1 MAILDPVYRLF
12 ESWIDPFKPRANY
25 QPPDRLAAFIWH
37 YVGQARWAFAAML
50 AYGFLN
56 AIVEA
61 SLFTFVGCLVDI
73 LGSVETSGE
82 RQAGWSGLV
91 SAHGYELLFMLA
103 IVAIGRGLVIAW
115 GALIEEQV
123 IVPGFFTMMRWQS
136 HKYVIRQSLAFFQN
150 DLSGRISQKVFQSG
164 QAAGD
169 MMISA
174 LQIIWFIAV
183 YAFTTMALL
192 SALDWRLGMVVA
204 VWMAIFVVI
213 ARIFVPVIR
222 QRGKDVAEAGS
233 GVTGRLVDGYS
244 NIATVKLN
252 ASAAVEEGF
261 VDEAMRNM
269 HGQLKQFTRAL
280 SGVRIALSSASGLV
294 MGVLGLLAI
303 DLWLKSQISTGE
315 VAFALALTLRLNLL
329 LGRLM
334 GNLNGFFRAL
344 GTTQNSMETIAVPL
358 GLVDMPGA
366 RPLQFRAGQIS
377 VENLGFHYGAGENV
391 INNLSLQIQPGEKLG
406 LVGPSGAGKTTLVHL
421 MLRFFD
427 AQQGRILVDGQDI
440 TTVTQDSLRNVF
452 SMVRQDT
459 VLFHRSVHENIAY
472 GCPGATREAVI
483 AAAKKAKAHDFI
495 MGLVD
500 GKGRTGYDA
509 RVGERGVKLSGG
521 QRQRIAIA
529 QVFLKNAPILILDEA
544 TSQLDS
550 EIEAAIQE
558 NLFALM
564 EGKTVIAIAHRL
576 STIAALDRLVVI
588 DRGAIVESGYHESL
602 LRKNGLYAT
611 LWNRQSGGFLA
622 DRLQPVQG

>member
-1 MAILDPVYRLF
+1 MAVLDPVYRLF
-12 ESWIDPFKPRANY
+12 ESWIDPFKPRNDY
-25 QPPDRLAAFIWH
+25 QPPNKLAGFIWH

-50 AYGFLN
+50 VYGFAN

-61 SLFTFVGCLVDI
+61 SLFTFVGRLVDI
-73 LGSVETSGE
+73 LGSIETANARQSGW
-82 RQAGWSGLV
+82 AGLV
-91 SAHGYELLFMLA
+91 DAHGVELLVMLA

-136 HKYVIRQSLAFFQN
+136 HKQVIRQSLAFFQN

-164 QAAGD
+164 QATGD

-183 YAFTTMALL
+183 YAFTTLALL
-192 SALDWRLGMVVA
+192 SALDWRLGAVVV
-204 VWMAIFVVI
+204 VWMVLFVLI
-213 ARIFVPVIR
+213 ARIYVPLIR

-252 ASAAVEEGF
+252 ANAAVEEGF

-269 HGQLKQFTRAL
+269 HAQLKLFTRAL
-280 SGVRIALSSASGLV
+280 SGVRIALSSVSGLI
-294 MGVLGLLAI
+294 MGVLGLLAV

-344 GTTQNSMETIAVPL
+344 GTTQNSMETIAAPL
-358 GLVDMPGA
+358 GLVDLA
-366 RPLQFRAGQIS
+366 DATPLQFREGRIS
-377 VENLGFHYGAGENV
+377 IENLRFHYGAGENV
-391 INNLSLQIQPGEKLG
+391 IDDISLNIRPGEKLG

-421 MLRFFD
+421 VLRFFD
-427 AQQGRILVDGQDI
+427 AQHGRILIDGQDI
-440 TTVTQDSLRNVF
+440 STVTQDSLRNQF
-452 SMVRQDT
+452 SMVRQDSS
-459 VLFHRSVHENIAY
+459 LFHRSVHENIAY
-472 GCPGATREAVI
+472 GCPGATRDAVI
-483 AAAKKAKAHDFI
+483 AAAKKAKAHQFI
-495 MGLVD
+495 TGLVD

-550 EIEAAIQE
+550 EVEAAIQE

-576 STIAALDRLVVI
+576 STIAALDRLVVV
-588 DRGAIVESGYHESL
+588 DKGRIVEEGSHADLIKRG
-602 LRKNGLYAT
+602 GLYAA

-622 DRLQPVQG
+622 DKHVPA